1 MPVSFYIDPEIATD
15 PNTQEVKTITLSYTF
30 FNTDEN
36 EKNKGK
42 INKNTTAQIQ

>member
-30 FNTDEN
+30 FNTG
-36 EKNKGK
+36 EKSEYEGK
-42 INKNTTAQIQ
+42 INKNSSAKN